1 MRGKRELPR
10 KRPPFLPLALIF
22 AAGFLAGTLF
32 WHFRPFDTSVSSMGT
47 ATLPDLPDA
56 SAETEASPEP
66 EPPPEPPQE
75 EKVPSEPTPFVISFL
90 GDCTLTSSHYT
101 NHFEKLVGDDYAY
114 PFSNVAEILLAD
126 DLTLANL
133 ECSFSPRRLESDSEY
148 AFCGDPNYVRSL
160 VQGGVEAVTLSNN
173 HTRDFGDTGIR
184 DTAAA
189 LAEYGVSGIPGNQ
202 GQRFEL
208 RHDNGDTLRLGAYV
222 HPFNGSAKQMRE
234 GCERLKNEGADLV
247 VAFMH
252 AGAEKTYV
260 PTKRQ
265 RELAHAAVKGGAD
278 VVVGTHPHVLQPVES
293 YQGGVILYSI
303 GNFCF
308 GGNRNPSDKD
318 TVIAQLTVS
327 GSGGDRSWKMSYI
340 PCRVSSVSN
349 LNDYRPTPYPPDT
362 AAYRRCFQKL
372 EGTFRPPEPK
382 PEPDAA
388 EPRPP
393 EPEPELDTPIFP
405 PSGPELNSEDPV
417 STPSGSDVM
426 DEQEI

>member
-10 KRPPFLPLALIF
+10 KRPPILLFVLIF

-32 WHFRPFDTSVSSMGT
+32 WHFYPSDASVPSGGTVTLPEDPAETDVSS
-47 ATLPDLPDA
+47 
-56 SAETEASPEP
+56 EP
-66 EPPPEPPQE
+66 EIPPAPPQDE
-75 EKVPSEPTPFVISFL
+75 EPSAEPTPFVISFL
-90 GDCTLTSSHYT
+90 GDCTLTSSHHT
-101 NHFEKLVGDDYAY
+101 SHFEKLVGDDYAY
-114 PFSNVAEILLAD
+114 PFSNVAELLLAD

-148 AFCGDPNYVRSL
+148 AFCGDPNYVQAL
-160 VQGGVEAVTLSNN
+160 VQGGVEAVTMSNN

-184 DTAAA
+184 DTADA

-202 GQRFEL
+202 GQCFEL
-208 RHDNGDTLRLGAYV
+208 RHGNGDTLRLGAYV
-222 HPFNGSAKQMRE
+222 HPFNGSAKQME
-234 GCERLKNEGADLV
+234 DGCKRLRDEGADII

-265 RELAHAAVKGGAD
+265 TALAHAAVKGGAD
-278 VVVGTHPHVLQPVES
+278 VVVGTHPHVLQPIEV
-293 YQGGVILYSI
+293 YQGSVILYSI

-327 GSGGDRSWKMSYI
+327 GTGEDRSWKMSYI
-340 PCRVSSVSN
+340 PCCVSSVSN
-349 LNDYRPTPYPPDT
+349 RNDYRPTPYPPDT

-372 EGTFRPPEPK
+372 DGTFRPPAPK
-382 PEPDAA
+382 PEAA
-388 EPRPP
+388 EAAPLPP
-393 EPEPELDTPIFP
+393 EPTLDAEPLSPLPDG
-405 PSGPELNSEDPV
+405 SGVIGEYSAKLE
-417 STPSGSDVM
+417 
-426 DEQEI
+426 E